1 MPKPTKRRL
10 IGLCA
15 AVAVAAVVVLALRW
29 YARPATPRV
38 LVVGLDGADWQLLDA
53 YRAKGSMPELD
64 RLVREGRS
72 GPLRS
77 LVPPLS
83 PLIWTT
89 IATGVSPLR
98 HRILDFTRF
107 NPVTGQREPI
117 TSDDRRVKAVWEMA
131 SESGRDVA
139 VFGLWATHPA
149 EPVRGLMVSDRLF
162 SFQRQEQAPAGVV
175 YPPSEADR
183 VLAARSAAEA
193 AVSLPAMR
201 SYLPWLAAADYE
213 ALLARPDQHAHPVTA
228 LRRIL
233 VETRLYDQLAR
244 DWLRRT
250 QPSLSFVYL
259 QGTDMIGHVFS
270 PYAPPRLASV
280 TAEDFDR
287 YHGVPEAYFREVD
300 GILGAYRKIAEE
312 SGSVLL
318 VVSDHGF
325 LWSEGRPPRP
335 DSLATATAGLW
346 HRQEGIYLLWGR
358 GIAPSST
365 RTEGR
370 VGQVTAT
377 ILALLG
383 LPRAADIEGP
393 ALPGVTESD
402 RTRDYGVRAAAAA
415 ATGSGGEAPAAA
427 GPPTG
432 EALEKLRALGYL
444 GTAESASRPA
454 GAADQTRTAGSYN
467 NEGLLLKDAGRP
479 SDARRAFEEALR
491 VEPRAASAAHNLSV
505 LLGPEEADRSDQ
517 LMLDALANGLGDGV
531 RIVASAALTYA
542 NEGNPR
548 RARRL
553 MEGAVRRVPEDALLR
568 YHRGRMRLE
577 GRECAP
583 ALEDFAKLRELTP
596 TVAVVHGLYGTA
608 LLCLGRPAE
617 ARAAFQRSLE
627 LDPSQVRLRE
637 QLDRLR

>member
-1 MPKPTKRRL
+1 VLKPTKRRL
-10 IGLCA
+10 IGLLASVTA
-15 AVAVAAVVVLALRW
+15 AALVLFGVRW
-29 YARPATPRV
+29 YGRPSAPRV

-53 YRAKGSMPELD
+53 YRAKGAMPELD

-72 GPLRS
+72 GALRS

-83 PLIWTT
+83 PLVWTT

-107 NPVTGQREPI
+107 NPATGQREPI

-131 SESGRDVA
+131 GESERDVA

-162 SFQRQEQAPAGVV
+162 SFQRQETQAPAGAVH
-175 YPPSEADR
+175 PSSETDR
-183 VLAARSAAEA
+183 ILAARTAAEA
-193 AVSLPAMR
+193 GVSLDAMR
-201 SYLPWLAAADYE
+201 SYLPWLSASDYE
-213 ALLARPDQHAHPVTA
+213 GLLARPDQHAHPVTA

-233 VETRLYDQLAR
+233 VETRLYHQLAL
-244 DWLRRT
+244 DWLRRSK
-250 QPSLSFVYL
+250 PSLSFVYI

-270 PYAPPRLASV
+270 PYAPPRLPSV
-280 TAEDFDR
+280 DPADFER
-287 YHGVPEAYFREVD
+287 YSHVPETYFREID
-300 GILGAYRKIAEE
+300 GILGEYRKVAEQ

-358 GIAPSST
+358 GIAPSDA

-383 LPRAADIEGP
+383 LPRAAGIEGP

-402 RTRDYGVRAAAAA
+402 RTRDYGARA
-415 ATGSGGEAPAAA
+415 APAARA
-427 GPPTG
+427 GESEAVPSG

-444 GTAESASRPA
+444 GAAESAARPA
-454 GAADQTRTAGSYN
+454 NAVDKTRTAGSYN
-467 NEGLLLKDAGRP
+467 NEGLLLKDAGRTAE
-479 SDARRAFEEALR
+479 ARLALEQALR
-491 VEPRAASAAHNLSV
+491 IEPRAASAAHNLSV
-505 LLGPEEADRSDQ
+505 LLGPEEADKADE
-517 LMLDALANGLGDGV
+517 LMLRALANGLGDGV
-531 RIVASAALTYA
+531 GIVTSAALTYA

-553 MEGAVRRVPEDALLR
+553 MEGAVRSVPDDPLLR

-577 GRECAP
+577 ERECAP
-583 ALEDFAKLRELTP
+583 ALEDFAKLRDLTP
-596 TVAVVHGLYGTA
+596 RVPVVHGLYGTA

-617 ARAAFQRSLE
+617 ARAAFERSLE

-637 QLDRLR
+637 QLARLR